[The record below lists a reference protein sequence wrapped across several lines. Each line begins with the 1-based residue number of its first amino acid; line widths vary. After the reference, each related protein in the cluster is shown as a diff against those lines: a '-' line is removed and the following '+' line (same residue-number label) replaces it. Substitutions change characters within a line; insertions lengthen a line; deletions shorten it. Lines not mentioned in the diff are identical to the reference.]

1 MAVDG
6 DRSKR
11 GPYLFVIPYIVA
23 GLSHEL
29 SWQCSAVGEPEGGT
43 PAIDITLRT
52 RNGVGRTLADAAAA
66 FWTLA
71 YLFIPADASVGQYYL
86 YRTEA
91 GTDKR
96 FFISSGPLSED
107 PDGGVHSP
115 ARQMTETF
123 RTANSGIVRLVVLEV
138 NNTADTL
145 VPLNAVEDSPDP
157 ATALAYFFVAPESP
171 VLGTDASWIVA
182 PMSIGFTQNEA
193 TYQARFRK
201 G

>member
-6 DRSKR
+6 DRKKR

-29 SWQCSAVGEPEGGT
+29 SWQCSALGTPEGGT
-43 PAIDITLRT
+43 APIDITLRT
-52 RNGVGRTLADAAAA
+52 RNGTGRTLADAAAS
-66 FWTLA
+66 FWSLA

-96 FFISSGPLSED
+96 HFISSGDLSEE
-107 PDGGVHSP
+107 PDGGLHGP
-115 ARQMTETF
+115 ARQMTMTF
-123 RTANSGIVRLVVLEV
+123 RTANSGIMRLVILEV
-138 NNTADTL
+138 NNASDTL
-145 VPLNAVEDSPDP
+145 VPLTANEASPDP
-157 ATALAYFFVAPESP
+157 ATALASFMVVPESP

-182 PMSIGFTQNEA
+182 PMSLAFTQNEA

-201 G
+201 

>member
-6 DRSKR
+6 DRKKR
-11 GPYLFVIPYIVA
+11 GPYLLVIPYIVA
-23 GLSHEL
+23 GLTHEL
-29 SWQCSAVGEPEGGT
+29 SWQCSAIDDPEGGT
-43 PAIDITLRT
+43 PPIDITLRT

-66 FWTLA
+66 FWSLA
-71 YLFIPADASVGQYYL
+71 YLFIPSDASVGQYYL

-96 FFISSGPLSED
+96 YFISSGPLSEE
-107 PDGGVHSP
+107 PDGGVHGP

-123 RTANSGIVRLVVLEV
+123 RTANSGIVRLVILEV

-193 TYQARFRK
+193 VYNSRFRK
-201 G
+201 